1 MRCFSNREITH
12 TCVRSRGARG
22 ALADVLAHRAIAII
36 AIVRSRVRSRGARGA
51 LADVLAHHAG
61 DDARADVVEM
71 EPVREHVVPHH
82 RVVITVIVVT
92 ARHPTPS
99 RAIP

>member
-1 MRCFSNREITH
+1 MHSRTYSH
-12 TCVRSRGARG
+12 TMP
-22 ALADVLAHRAIAII
+22 
-36 AIVRSRVRSRGARGA
+36 
-51 LADVLAHHAG
+51 G

-99 RAIP
+99 RAIT